1 MADYAA
7 SISPTPSTLVQH
19 TNTNTELKRKSIP
32 KSIPGTSRRSKRG
45 RQQNHITTKD
55 LGRWK
60 PTDDLALI
68 IGVQQTN
75 DLRTVHLG
83 TKFSCR
89 FTPQEL
95 QQRWYALLYD
105 QAVSRVAVAAMRN
118 LHPDMVAAV
127 QDKALWSTQEEEL
140 LSTIKSVRIFLIN
153 PIRFNVG

>member
-1 MADYAA
+1 M
-7 SISPTPSTLVQH
+7 
-19 TNTNTELKRKSIP
+19 KRKPVAKTIS
-32 KSIPGTSRRSKRG
+32 SSNSRRSKKG
-45 RQQNHITTKD
+45 RQHNQIATKD

-75 DLRTVHLG
+75 DLKTVHLG

-89 FTPQEL
+89 FTVQEL

-127 QDKALWSTQEEEL
+127 QDRALWSTQEEEL
-140 LSTIKSVRIFLIN
+140 LSSIKSVSVIVQFNRFHLVFVVYFPFYFCFL
-153 PIRFNVG
+153 RQVLKS